1 MEEEITRF
9 CITVDEIRKTTE
21 RRYKYYAV
29 DKSKLPDGWG
39 KLSIDALHDF
49 INNNCVFLSDEAEL
63 EPEDDYIDDE
73 ITIGVVEC

>member
-21 RRYKYYAV
+21 RRYNYYAV
-29 DKSKLPDGWG
+29 YKRKLPYGWG

-49 INNNCVFLSDEAEL
+49 INNNCEFLSDEAEP

-73 ITIGVVEC
+73 ITIGVEEC